1 MSVFNQKLTY
11 INIAVKFCGIYF
23 EFWSE
28 RLTMGDNDA
37 DFFRA
42 VRDKYRK
49 KFNGKTFRMTLVYP
63 SEICEVSKTNV
74 KYL

>member
-1 MSVFNQKLTY
+1 MPIFDRRLSH
-11 INIAVKFCGIYF
+11 IHIAVKFCGMYF

-28 RLTMGDNDA
+28 RLIMGDNDA
-37 DFFRA
+37 DFFRT

-63 SEICEVSKTNV
+63 SEVYEVSKTNV
-74 KYL
+74 KHL